1 MASSHSISLHNTI
14 KTSINLSYAKSNSSL
29 PSKLRPN
36 LSHSMQLRRLTLS
49 VVAQNQRYWHAIES
63 EIDSFLDKS
72 IPIRQP
78 EAVFEP
84 MRHLTFAAPRTAA
97 SALCVAACELVG
109 GDRSHAMA
117 AAAAVH
123 LMHAAAYAH
132 EHLPLTDR
140 AGSGPRPEVEHKYGP
155 NIELLTGDG
164 IVPFGFELL
173 ARSVG
178 PARPER
184 VLRVMIEISRAGG
197 SEGIMDGL
205 YKEGEIVDENSRFE
219 FIEYVCK
226 KKYGEIHACA
236 AASGAILGG
245 GSDGEIQKLRNFGL
259 YAGTVR
265 GLMERKSSVEIENI
279 VRKLRDLALKELE
292 GFHGKRNVE
301 LLTSLVAEPSLCS
314 A

>member
-1 MASSHSISLHNTI
+1 MASYHSISLHNTI
-14 KTSINLSYAKSNSSL
+14 NLPHVKPNSGL

-36 LSHSMQLRRLTLS
+36 LSHSMQPRRIKAS
-49 VVAQNQRYWHAIES
+49 VVAQSQPYWRAIES
-63 EIDSFLDKS
+63 EIDTFLDKS
-72 IPIRQP
+72 IPVRHP

-123 LMHAAAYAH
+123 LVHAAAYAH

-140 AGSGPRPEVEHKYGP
+140 PRPEAEHKYGP

-173 ARSVG
+173 SRSVG

-184 VLRVMIEISRAGG
+184 ILRVMIEISRAGG
-197 SEGIMDGL
+197 SKGIIDGL
-205 YKEGEIVDENSRFE
+205 YKEEEIVDQNSRFE

-245 GSDGEIQKLRNFGL
+245 GSDGDIQKLWNFGL

-265 GLMERKSSVEIENI
+265 GLLERKGGVEIENI

-292 GFHGKRNVE
+292 GFHGKKNVE
-301 LLTSLVAEPSLCS
+301 IFSSLVAEPSLCS